1 MKKIWQ
7 WLLGLLGVLV
17 VAVVLV
23 IVFFDW
29 NWLRLPVQA
38 RLSAMTG
45 KQIHI
50 DGPITGTKSWIPHIV
65 FNSIR
70 IDEPGFTAAPK
81 VGKIDSVAIEIDLSK
96 LLHGTLDFPLIEIKK
111 PNLDLV
117 RDAAGKANWDIAAE
131 TKGPGDRTDI
141 PLIGRLKIDN
151 GKITYRDFAK
161 KLTIDATI
169 TGIAA
174 DGGSGVGAFTAQG
187 NGVYRNAP
195 FTLKLK
201 GGSLDDMRENK
212 KPYDIDL
219 AASVGNT
226 KVSVKGTVMDPFKM
240 TDMNVQLTASGDDAG
255 DLYTIFGV
263 PAPTTPPYN
272 IAGKLDRNGNV
283 WQLKDMTGTVG
294 KSDLEGDLWFLV
306 GGPRLDVKGNLLS
319 KNLNFADLGLLVG
332 APGSTTTGRPV
343 SAEQKK
349 LAQKYAAEDRVLP
362 DVPLDL
368 NEVRDIDA
376 DVTFKGE
383 HIQAQSLPLENVD
396 MHLILENAVL
406 SFTPLKVGVA
416 GGLID
421 AKIIVDAR
429 TDAVAT
435 DYDVRFHKFQI
446 EKFMQSAGFANGGT
460 GMIDGRIQLHGIGDS
475 VRKSLGD
482 ANGEASAIV
491 AHGTISNL
499 AADILGLDV
508 AKALGLLITGDKQIP
523 LNCMV
528 ADFKVEN
535 GLMTPRAL
543 VLDTDASLVKGSGTV
558 NLANEHLDLAID
570 GDPKSASP
578 LSLGGPITVGGT
590 FRSPN
595 VGLGAEA
602 IARGAAATALGI
614 FLTPLAAIV
623 AFVDTGDAP
632 NADCAALQQ
641 QAEANAK
648 IPPPKGKPAVRHQGK

>member
-7 WLLGLLGVLV
+7 WLLGLLGLLVL
-17 VAVVLV
+17 AVILV

-29 NWLRLPVQA
+29 SWLRLPVQA

-65 FNSIR
+65 FNNIR
-70 IDEPGFTAAPK
+70 IDEPDFTTAPK

-117 RDAAGKANWDIAAE
+117 RDAAGKANWDIVAE
-131 TKGPGDRTDI
+131 AKGPGDRTDM

-151 GKITYRDFAK
+151 GKITYHDFAK

-201 GGSLDDMRENK
+201 GGSLDDMRDNK

-226 KVSVKGTVMDPFKM
+226 KVAIKGNVMNPFKM

-283 WQLKDMTGTVG
+283 WQLKDLTGTVG
-294 KSDLEGDLWFLV
+294 KSDLEGDLWFLL
-306 GGPRLDVKGNLLS
+306 GEPRLVVKGNLVS

-332 APGSTTTGRPV
+332 APGSTAAGHPV
-343 SAEQKK
+343 SEEQKK

-383 HIQAQSLPLENVD
+383 HIQAQSLPLDNVD
-396 MHLILENAVL
+396 MHLILDNAVL

-421 AKIIVDAR
+421 AKITVDAR

-446 EKFMQSAGFANGGT
+446 EKFMQSAGFPNGGT

-482 ANGEASAIV
+482 ANGQASAIAV
-491 AHGTISNL
+491 HGTISNL

-523 LNCMV
+523 LHCMV

-558 NLANEHLDLAID
+558 NLANEHLDLAIE

-590 FRSPN
+590 FRSPD
-595 VGLGAEA
+595 VGLGAKA

-614 FLTPLAAIV
+614 FLTPLAAIIG
-623 AFVDTGDAP
+623 FVDAGDAP
-632 NADCAALQQ
+632 DADCTGLQQ

-648 IPPPKGKPAVRHQGK
+648 IPPVKGKPPARTQGK

>member
-1 MKKIWQ
+1 
-7 WLLGLLGVLV
+7 
-17 VAVVLV
+17 
-23 IVFFDW
+23 
-29 NWLRLPVQA
+29 
-38 RLSAMTG
+38 
-45 KQIHI
+45 
-50 DGPITGTKSWIPHIV
+50 
-65 FNSIR
+65 
-70 IDEPGFTAAPK
+70 
-81 VGKIDSVAIEIDLSK
+81 
-96 LLHGTLDFPLIEIKK
+96 
-111 PNLDLV
+111 
-117 RDAAGKANWDIAAE
+117 
-131 TKGPGDRTDI
+131 
-141 PLIGRLKIDN
+141 
-151 GKITYRDFAK
+151 
-161 KLTIDATI
+161 
-169 TGIAA
+169 
-174 DGGSGVGAFTAQG
+174 
-187 NGVYRNAP
+187 
-195 FTLKLK
+195 
-201 GGSLDDMRENK
+201 
-212 KPYDIDL
+212 
-219 AASVGNT
+219 
-226 KVSVKGTVMDPFKM
+226 
-240 TDMNVQLTASGDDAG
+240 
-255 DLYTIFGV
+255 
-263 PAPTTPPYN
+263 
-272 IAGKLDRNGNV
+272 
-283 WQLKDMTGTVG
+283 
-294 KSDLEGDLWFLV
+294 
-306 GGPRLDVKGNLLS
+306 
-319 KNLNFADLGLLVG
+319 
-332 APGSTTTGRPV
+332 
-343 SAEQKK
+343 
-349 LAQKYAAEDRVLP
+349 
-362 DVPLDL
+362 L

-406 SFTPLKVGVA
+406 RFAPLKVGVA

-421 AKIIVDAR
+421 AKITVDAR

-435 DYDVRFHKFQI
+435 DYDVGFHKFQI
-446 EKFMQSAGFANGGT
+446 EKFMHSAGFPNGGT

-590 FRSPN
+590 FRTPD

-623 AFVDTGDAP
+623 AFVDPGDAP
-632 NADCAALQQ
+632 DADCTALQQ
-641 QAEANAK
+641 QAKANAK
-648 IPPPKGKPAVRHQGK
+648 IPPVKGKPSARHPGK